1 MSFASETKNEL
12 AHIVPEKKCCML
24 AEIAGFMRTAGSV
37 QLAGGGKFKIVMTTS
52 NPAVARHYKTMI
64 KNYFS
69 IDTAVG
75 MGQDNSLKR
84 GNAYI
89 LYIGPENRS
98 EEILREAG
106 ILMVKEGLN
115 AISDGIYDGLIR
127 TKCCRKAYLRG
138 AFLGTGKVNNPEKEY
153 HFEISAE
160 REVLAKDI
168 RKLLNSFVDINA
180 KITKR
185 KKGYGVYLKA
195 GEQVRDAI
203 GIMGASNQFFKFDE
217 IMMMKG
223 LKSQTYRLNNFDN
236 ANIDKSI
243 KAAEKQ
249 IKCINTIIEKKGLD
263 FLSAKLKETARI
275 RLENPD
281 AGIEELGKMMSPP
294 LSKSGV
300 NNRLRRIEEIA
311 GEL

>member
-1 MSFASETKNEL
+1 MSFASDTKNEL

-64 KNYFS
+64 TNYFS

-75 MGQDNSLKR
+75 MGQDNSIKG
-84 GNAYI
+84 GNSYI

-98 EEILREAG
+98 EEILRETG

-115 AISDGIYDGLIR
+115 AISDGIYDGLVR
-127 TKCCRKAYLRG
+127 TKCCRKSYLRG
-138 AFLGTGKVNNPEKEY
+138 VFLGTGKVNNPEKEY
-153 HFEISAE
+153 HFEIGAE

-168 RKLLNSFVDINA
+168 RKLLNSFVDIHA

-195 GEQVRDAI
+195 GEQVRDVI

-223 LKSQTYRLNNFDN
+223 LKSQTYRLNNLDN

-281 AGIEELGKMMSPP
+281 AGIEELGRMMSPP

-311 GEL
+311 KEL